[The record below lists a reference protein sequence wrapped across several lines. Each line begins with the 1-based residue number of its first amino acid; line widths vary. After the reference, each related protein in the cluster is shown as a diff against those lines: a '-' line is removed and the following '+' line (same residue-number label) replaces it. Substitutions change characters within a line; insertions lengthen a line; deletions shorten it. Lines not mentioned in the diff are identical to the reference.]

1 MKPKFTA
8 TNKAGKAVENEEVL
22 ITIKKVGDRVDGFED
37 LSAMTKIPVD
47 GNEYT
52 FEGEFFNKD
61 NIIIEDGASYYLT
74 YSLLK
79 QPTEEIYLHVIL
91 ESDEI

>member
-1 MKPKFTA
+1 
-8 TNKAGKAVENEEVL
+8 
-22 ITIKKVGDRVDGFED
+22 
-37 LSAMTKIPVD
+37 MTKITVD